1 MKKFVSGI
9 LVGSLATAAAV
20 AGLVASVKKTV
31 IDPIDEKETM
41 IEENRKKQCANAF
54 LVNNY
59 LKTRMKTCERTDKS
73 SCVFLFVSQYKLCY
87 FICLSQIPWIC
98 IRSSY
103 CCS

>member
-31 IDPIDEKETM
+31 IDPIDEKEAM
-41 IEENRKKQCANAF
+41 IEENRANAF

-59 LKTRMKTCERTDKS
+59 LKIRMKTFERTDKS

-87 FICLSQIPWIC
+87 LICLSQIPWIC